1 MARKRIALIHAVAV
15 AMPPVAAAFAEQ
27 WPDAE
32 LVNLLDDSLSVDR
45 GKSPELSPEM
55 HRRVTALADYAHGL
69 GADGILYTCSAFGA
83 AIEAAAR
90 ATGKPVLKPNE
101 AMFEAA
107 IAAGAKIGMIG
118 TFERSLPGMEQ
129 EFRDL
134 VAERGARASIT
145 SICVPAAMP
154 ALQKGDRATH
164 DALLAEAAPQLAGCD
179 AIMLAQFSTSVA
191 APAVQLRVKVP
202 VLTSPGSA
210 VAKMKRLLLAA

>member
-1 MARKRIALIHAVAV
+1 MPIRIALIHAVAV
-15 AMPPVAAAFAEQ
+15 AMPPVAAAFAAQ
-27 WPDAE
+27 WPEAE

-45 GKSPELSPEM
+45 GKSPALSLDM
-55 HRRVTALADYAHGL
+55 HRRITALADYAHHL
-69 GADGILYTCSAFGA
+69 GADGILYTCSAFGE

-90 ATGKPVLKPNE
+90 ATKKPVLKPNE

-107 IAAGAKIGMIG
+107 LAAGQRIGMIG

-134 VAERGARASIT
+134 VAARGGQARIT

-154 ALQKGDRATH
+154 ALQRGDRATH
-164 DALLAEAAPQLAGCD
+164 DALLAEAAPQLDGCD

-191 APAVQLRVKVP
+191 ASAVQARVGCP

>member
-1 MARKRIALIHAVAV
+1 MALKRIALIHAVAV

-55 HRRVTALADYAHGL
+55 HRRINALADYAHGL

-107 IAAGAKIGMIG
+107 LAAGKRIGMIG

-134 VAERGARASIT
+134 VAERGAQASIT

-164 DALLAEAAPQLAGCD
+164 DLLLAEAATRLAGCD

-191 APAVQLRVKVP
+191 APAVQARMKVP

-210 VAKMKRLLLAA
+210 VAKMKRLLAVA